1 MYIKEIKLNDN
12 EIASK
17 INLETGEVTPL
28 GNRPNNLPKDKSK
41 LNYQNFGMLNLDI
54 SKKLEKYFSNLE
66 LAIIFKMINRVEF
79 NSNSLRPFN
88 DETSLR
94 TLSDE
99 FNISKNSVPKIF
111 RKLFEKG
118 VFAQLHISE
127 NDKERD
133 YWILNPYI
141 FWKGTLK
148 QDSIFKHFA
157 NTDISKL
164 IK

>member
-1 MYIKEIKLNDN
+1 MYTKEIKLNDN
-12 EIASK
+12 EIAGR
-17 INLETGEVTPL
+17 INVETGEVTPL
-28 GNRPNNLPKDKSK
+28 GARPNNLPKDKSK

-79 NSNSLRPFN
+79 SSNSLRPFN

-94 TLSDE
+94 TLSEE
-99 FNISKNSVPKIF
+99 FNLSINSVPK
-111 RKLFEKG
+111 
-118 VFAQLHISE
+118 VFAKLYEMGVYAQLNICEDSQ
-127 NDKERD
+127 KKD

-148 QDSIFKHFA
+148 TDSIFKHFA
-157 NTDISKL
+157 KTDISKL
-164 IK
+164 I